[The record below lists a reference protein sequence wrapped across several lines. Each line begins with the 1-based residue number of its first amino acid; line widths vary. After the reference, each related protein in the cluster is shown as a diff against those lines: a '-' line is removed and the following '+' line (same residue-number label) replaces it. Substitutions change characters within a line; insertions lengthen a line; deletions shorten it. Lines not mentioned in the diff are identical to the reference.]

1 MYNTNME
8 KDEETKL
15 SVERQKFQMHKKGY
29 DGIVKAIESIPKA
42 EIEIPAVITL
52 EMSETNKILS
62 ELVKKMNEPIC
73 LTLKLK

>member
-1 MYNTNME
+1 ME
-8 KDEETKL
+8 KDEETTL
-15 SVERQKFQMHKKGY
+15 SVERQKYQMHKDGY
-29 DGIVKAIESIPKA
+29 KQIVKAIESIPKT